1 MAPGVLVEEKGAAVA
16 VHYRNVLD
24 ARLLLEQ
31 RLPEVVARYPAFT
44 LRTGRRVIEIVPEQY
59 SKGTAL
65 AWLMT
70 IEPFQGRRPVM
81 IGDDAGDQ
89 PALVAAAEHGGFGLK
104 VAGEHFSRA
113 EADFRSISHVRTWLA
128 SLAGMPADL
137 RARPSEHG

>member
-1 MAPGVLVEEKGAAVA
+1 MRLVPPVPRALVDAVTEVADMAPGVLVEEKGAAVA

-31 RLPEVVARYPAFT
+31 RLAEVVARHPAFT

-81 IGDDAGDQ
+81 I
-89 PALVAAAEHGGFGLK
+89 
-104 VAGEHFSRA
+104 RA
-113 EADFRSISHVRTWLA
+113 PWRTRNRQTARADGVDGRQFRSWSAELDGRHA
-128 SLAGMPADL
+128 
-137 RARPSEHG
+137 RAVQAFARL